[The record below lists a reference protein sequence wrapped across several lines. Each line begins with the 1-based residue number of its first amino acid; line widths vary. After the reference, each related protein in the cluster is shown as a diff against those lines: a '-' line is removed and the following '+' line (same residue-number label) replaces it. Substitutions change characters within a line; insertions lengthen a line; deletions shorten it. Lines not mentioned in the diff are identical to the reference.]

1 MEENKRLRLRIPIVV
16 EGKYD
21 KIKLKSIVDATVL
34 TTDGFGVFRNDEK
47 RALIRKLCTETGGL
61 LLLADSDGG
70 GRIIRSHLRGM
81 LDGIRVYDL
90 YIPQI
95 EGKEP
100 RKAKRSKAGYLG
112 VEGVPADILRGLFAK
127 FAEAHPELCENADGA
142 APADARVATTA
153 YLMERGYTGGAD
165 SQSSRDTACVR
176 LGLPRGMSAK
186 AFLEAVNLIG
196 AADEI

>member
-1 MEENKRLRLRIPIVV
+1 MDDQKKLKLRIPVVV

-21 KIKLKSIVDATVL
+21 KVKVKSVVDATEL

-47 RALIRKLCTETGGL
+47 RALIRKLCRETGGL

-81 LDGIRVYDL
+81 LDGICVYDL

-100 RKAKRSKAGYLG
+100 RKAKKSKAGFLG
-112 VEGVPADILRGLFAK
+112 VEGVPAEILRGLFLK
-127 FAEAHPELCENADGA
+127 FADAHPELCENGA
-142 APADARVATTA
+142 VGGVSERSAVTTA
-153 YLMERGYTGGAD
+153 WLMERGYTGSAD
-165 SQSSRDTACVR
+165 SQSARDEACVK

-186 AFLEAVNLIG
+186 AFMEAVNLIG